1 MPQGKI
7 KPENTRVMV
16 VLSRDIKAK
25 AEKIACTD
33 GRTLSGWIRNLVTN
47 EVEKILN
54 DTKN

>member
-54 DTKN
+54 DTDK

>member
-16 VLSRDIKAK
+16 VLSRDVKAK

-47 EVEKILN
+47 EVNKVHSY
-54 DTKN
+54 TKN

>member
-7 KPENTRVMV
+7 KPEDTRVMV
-16 VLSRDIKAK
+16 VLSRDVKAK

-47 EVEKILN
+47 EVNKVHS